1 MITAAFAACGGGS
14 VNTTPLAPGSTQSGN
29 TSTSSNTT
37 LPSAGAGGI
46 TASVTFPSTS
56 STTTITESVNVH
68 PFGSTPVLSTDR
80 VAESGSRSPL
90 AAVAPSPLLYVQFV
104 SSSSVTVNGTP
115 GVTFTLPSITAGT
128 SYFLATYGQGGWT
141 YPAEGPGTV
150 SGSTVSFPINTS
162 NNATITIS
170 PTAPIEVALYSL
182 TGPALSPTT
191 LTFDA
196 GNPTSAPFT
205 VTEPGDTAAFTAAMS
220 CTVASPVPSPSPSSS
235 SGPSEDERVPT
246 IVVASPTPSPSPT
259 ATFVAQLGASSASPT
274 GGVASFTVTSGS
286 QPGSCSVVVSDSQNA
301 TSTETVNVDQTTLGI
316 YSVQRAAAQGVH

>member
-14 VNTTPLAPGSTQSGN
+14 VNTTPLAPGSTQSSN

-46 TASVTFPSTS
+46 TANVTFPSTS

-68 PFGSTPVLSTDR
+68 PFGSTPVLSTER
-80 VAESGSRSPL
+80 IAESGTRSPL

-115 GVTFTLPSITAGT
+115 GVTFTLPSIAAGT

-220 CTVASPVPSPSPSSS
+220 CTVASPVPSPSGVPL
-235 SGPSEDERVPT
+235 SEARPL
-246 IVVASPTPSPSPT
+246 IVQSSPTPEPSPT

-286 QPGSCSVVVSDSQNA
+286 QPGSCAVVVSDSQNA
-301 TSTETVNVDQTTLGI
+301 TSTETVNVGQTTLGI